1 MKKYVQCPRCELN
14 YITTPSDKYCKVC
27 MREMKGEGGQDDVEM
42 CSVCNENPALPGRDI
57 CLFCLKEM
65 NAQAAESV
73 GAASDDSGDGDGEQV
88 TPRSLTD
95 MDDVGSMDEIQMLP
109 EETDGEY
116 TKMAGEMTSL
126 EGMQEDEANED
137 GEEKPMDIFGDHWEN
152 HFAHIAADW
161 RARVKDGDV
170 VLIPGDISWAMQLER
185 AVPDLQKI
193 GALPGRKV
201 LIKGNHDYWWNSVS
215 KLRRVLP
222 EGMSALQHD
231 ALDMGDF
238 VVCGTRG
245 WMFPTGD
252 APLAP
257 EDERILNR
265 ELLRLDMAI
274 SAAEKLAQGQKPIVV
289 MLHYPP
295 LLLTVLDTP
304 FTQVLARHRVHTV
317 VYGHLHGAGIRAGF
331 NGEHE
336 GIHYRLTSCDAL
348 GFRLTEVPLM
358 TTISN
363 S

>member
-1 MKKYVQCPRCELN
+1 M
-14 YITTPSDKYCKVC
+14 
-27 MREMKGEGGQDDVEM
+27 
-42 CSVCNENPALPGRDI
+42 
-57 CLFCLKEM
+57 
-65 NAQAAESV
+65 
-73 GAASDDSGDGDGEQV
+73 
-88 TPRSLTD
+88 
-95 MDDVGSMDEIQMLP
+95 
-109 EETDGEY
+109 
-116 TKMAGEMTSL
+116 
-126 EGMQEDEANED
+126 
-137 GEEKPMDIFGDHWEN
+137 
-152 HFAHIAADW
+152 
-161 RARVKDGDV
+161 
-170 VLIPGDISWAMQLER
+170 
-185 AVPDLQKI
+185 
-193 GALPGRKV
+193 

-274 SAAEKLAQGQKPIVV
+274 CAAEKLAQGQKPIVV

>member
-14 YITTPSDKYCKVC
+14 YITTPGDKYCKVC

-42 CSVCNENPALPGRDI
+42 CSVWLVNP
-57 CLFCLKEM
+57 
-65 NAQAAESV
+65 
-73 GAASDDSGDGDGEQV
+73 
-88 TPRSLTD
+88 
-95 MDDVGSMDEIQMLP
+95 
-109 EETDGEY
+109 
-116 TKMAGEMTSL
+116 
-126 EGMQEDEANED
+126 
-137 GEEKPMDIFGDHWEN
+137 
-152 HFAHIAADW
+152 
-161 RARVKDGDV
+161 
-170 VLIPGDISWAMQLER
+170 
-185 AVPDLQKI
+185 
-193 GALPGRKV
+193 ALPGRKV

>member
-1 MKKYVQCPRCELN
+1 MTLFA
-14 YITTPSDKYCKVC
+14 IGDLH
-27 MREMKGEGGQDDVEM
+27 
-42 CSVCNENPALPGRDI
+42 LPG
-57 CLFCLKEM
+57 
-65 NAQAAESV
+65 
-73 GAASDDSGDGDGEQV
+73 
-88 TPRSLTD
+88 
-95 MDDVGSMDEIQMLP
+95 
-109 EETDGEY
+109 
-116 TKMAGEMTSL
+116 
-126 EGMQEDEANED
+126 

-161 RARVKDGDV
+161 CARVKDGDV

-193 GALPGRKV
+193 GALPG
-201 LIKGNHDYWWNSVS
+201 
-215 KLRRVLP
+215 RRVLP

-257 EDERILNR
+257 EDERILSR

>member
-1 MKKYVQCPRCELN
+1 MTLFA
-14 YITTPSDKYCKVC
+14 IGDLH
-27 MREMKGEGGQDDVEM
+27 
-42 CSVCNENPALPGRDI
+42 LPG
-57 CLFCLKEM
+57 
-65 NAQAAESV
+65 
-73 GAASDDSGDGDGEQV
+73 
-88 TPRSLTD
+88 
-95 MDDVGSMDEIQMLP
+95 
-109 EETDGEY
+109 
-116 TKMAGEMTSL
+116 
-126 EGMQEDEANED
+126 
-137 GEEKPMDIFGDHWEN
+137 GEEKPMDIFGDQWEN

-170 VLIPGDISWAMQLER
+170 VLIPGDISWAMQLEC

-231 ALDMGDF
+231 ALDM
-238 VVCGTRG
+238 
-245 WMFPTGD
+245 
-252 APLAP
+252 
-257 EDERILNR
+257 
-265 ELLRLDMAI
+265 LRLDMAI
-274 SAAEKLAQGQKPIVV
+274 CAAEKLAQGQKPIVV